1 MMPSQGHETKG
12 EGVKFQVGRRGGQ
25 QKQAFNDCMHHLI
38 NPDLE
43 FYIRD
48 SPKRVADSYY
58 VFGGVVVNISDKV
71 LRRTGQQWNEPG
83 WLRFNS
89 ILSSSQSGEVK
100 AR

>member
-1 MMPSQGHETKG
+1 M
-12 EGVKFQVGRRGGQ
+12 R
-25 QKQAFNDCMHHLI
+25 HLI

-48 SPKRVADSYY
+48 SPKRVTDSYY

-71 LRRTGQQWNEPG
+71 LRRTGQEWNELA

-89 ILSSSQSGEVK
+89 ILSSNQSGEVK